1 MGGGRARD
9 GGANGT
15 SVEAS
20 SDTTLWVHGTGRYV
34 TKPCATCGMARRR
47 RSLMQKPP
55 GETKE
60 LIVGFGLRGNQVLRL
75 SAPGQIT
82 FVNWL
87 RQV

>member
-1 MGGGRARD
+1 
-9 GGANGT
+9 
-15 SVEAS
+15 
-20 SDTTLWVHGTGRYV
+20 
-34 TKPCATCGMARRR
+34 
-47 RSLMQKPP
+47 MQKPP

-75 SAPGQIT
+75 LAPGQIT